1 MIIDSVP
8 SQRSPPIDKPS
19 RSQLSNNGK
28 YHINEVAFDYEV
40 LYCLSHFVSIN
51 IGQSICVSL
60 DNVIY
65 TDAPVCMSE
74 PVEMMF
80 ETIR

>member
-1 MIIDSVP
+1 MGDVANRI
-8 SQRSPPIDKPS
+8 S
-19 RSQLSNNGK
+19 RPDHRKSKFGLRDAIKLIG
-28 YHINEVAFDYEV
+28 
-40 LYCLSHFVSIN
+40 LYGVT
-51 IGQSICVSL
+51 
-60 DNVIY
+60 VIY